1 MINKLFS
8 NIKSYRGGISKIS
21 GKKNVVKLSSNE
33 SPFGPSIKVI
43 KKINEIISDSN
54 RYPDGE
60 CADLKKV
67 IGKRYNISTNK
78 LFCGNGSDEIL
89 GIACQLFL
97 EKNDEV
103 IIPKNSF
110 LMYEIYSKIN
120 RAKIVFSSTK
130 DYVVSVDDII
140 KKINKKTKMIFIA
153 HPNNPTGL
161 FLSKKE
167 INLLVKKVPK
177 RIMIIIDTAYAEFIT
192 DKQYTNCIQL
202 IQKNKNL
209 IITRTF
215 SKIYGLASLRL
226 GWCIASPVVINIMN
240 KIRGPFNV
248 NKIAQAAGCVAILDR
263 AHEKKIIEHNKK
275 WLNLFKVEL
284 KVLPIKIYQ
293 SMANFIFIN
302 VGKNKDNLNDFLLS
316 NGVIIRTLENY
327 NIHNCIRVSIGS
339 ENENK
344 KFINLMKIFFKN
356 E

>member
-8 NIKSYRGGISKIS
+8 NIKSYRGGISKIP

-43 KKINEIISDSN
+43 KKINEITSDSN

-60 CADLKKV
+60 CVDLKMI
-67 IGKRYNISTNK
+67 IGKRYNIPTNK

-177 RIMIIIDTAYAEFIT
+177 RIMIVIDTAYAEFIT

-226 GWCIASPVVINIMN
+226 GWCIASPEVINIMN

-327 NIHNCIRVSIGS
+327 NIHDCIRISIGS

>member
-8 NIKSYRGGISKIS
+8 NIKSYRGGISKIP

-60 CADLKKV
+60 CVDLKKV
-67 IGKRYNISTNK
+67 IGKRYNIPTNK

-177 RIMIIIDTAYAEFIT
+177 RIMIVIDTAYAEFIT

-202 IQKNKNL
+202 IKKNKNL

-226 GWCIASPVVINIMN
+226 GWCIASPEVINTMN